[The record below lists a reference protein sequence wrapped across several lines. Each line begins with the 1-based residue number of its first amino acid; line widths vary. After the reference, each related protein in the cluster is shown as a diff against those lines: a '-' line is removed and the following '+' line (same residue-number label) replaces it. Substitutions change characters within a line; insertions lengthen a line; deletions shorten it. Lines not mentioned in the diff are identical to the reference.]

1 MEKDHQIF
9 LKLVK
14 HISLNNTLFNNMNFL
29 DFSNVDNKDTIL
41 KLFTS
46 IEEIESYYK
55 TDKLNT
61 LKIIYS
67 NRNSIKTFLY
77 KFEESINLTTNN
89 NAQNLS
95 YYFYSTL
102 LINYNESEIDY
113 IYSIYYIKDLNELM
127 IKTKEIYKKLIMAKI
142 IIKLI
147 DAYNQFDNDEENNV
161 EIEQIK
167 EDSEKIINDNINI
180 FNLKKINE
188 IDSLYIKIIVSLI
201 QNNKFEDYEY
211 IYNIIN
217 QLDLENIDINEFMFD
232 RIKEALNKEKNYMSK
247 YLITKKEDLFNR
259 SIINFY
265 LIITKYILK
274 DSIFL
279 YQIDLLLNLRKFI
292 IKLIK
297 SKTDF
302 VSYLKVS
309 NNLNDDD
316 IKHFDYL
323 IEKFTDSK
331 YYKNQYIKLKDGKN
345 QNLDLDSNIKVKD
358 ETNNKNNEFE
368 ESDSKINGK
377 IFIVEECSSESEDH
391 SSNNSKEED
400 SIDDKNNDDGNDNES
415 NSYSN
420 IKKSSSQSKSII
432 SEEIIQINNK
442 SSSGND
448 NINMQNNIKKQIILK
463 SNNSN
468 NLKINNSSSSKS
480 NYKYNRSEKD
490 SDCKM
495 YKITE
500 YENIIGNHKIEK
512 KDEDFSKI
520 PTLTADKI
528 YEMREGFASMGANN
542 IINIYNKSYKK
553 VMDIKQK
560 SDFAFSICEMEY
572 QNKILTLIP
581 FKAQLNVYNISLED
595 KKFEVEKNLSYKNSI
610 ILFLLKESN
619 NNYFICCKD
628 NIKWQDNMFK
638 RIFKQEYGTLEI
650 ASVKSGL
657 KLNQNII
664 VFKSCSIKN
673 SFLKFY
679 NCLSK
684 IIINTE
690 IKGYSLLYST
700 NGLSVIP
707 RKEINS
713 KNIYLLCACKKY
725 NKNQKNGILLVN
737 LYHNYNKLKMSKK
750 FFNTKNFEIFCF
762 CPILIKVKTAVL
774 KNQYIMEDTNYFL
787 VGGFQK
793 DKCQGMIKVYKIV
806 KYGEEYYDAK
816 IEYIQDII
824 LESFGKNN
832 FNKFKKPISDIIQ
845 SKIDG
850 NILITCWDGNVYKLL
865 YPNIEY
871 YLENDEIIEKNIS
884 FEEFFKC

>member
-1 MEKDHQIF
+1 
-9 LKLVK
+9 
-14 HISLNNTLFNNMNFL
+14 
-29 DFSNVDNKDTIL
+29 
-41 KLFTS
+41 
-46 IEEIESYYK
+46 
-55 TDKLNT
+55 
-61 LKIIYS
+61 
-67 NRNSIKTFLY
+67 
-77 KFEESINLTTNN
+77 
-89 NAQNLS
+89 
-95 YYFYSTL
+95 
-102 LINYNESEIDY
+102 
-113 IYSIYYIKDLNELM
+113 
-127 IKTKEIYKKLIMAKI
+127 
-142 IIKLI
+142 
-147 DAYNQFDNDEENNV
+147 
-161 EIEQIK
+161 
-167 EDSEKIINDNINI
+167 
-180 FNLKKINE
+180 
-188 IDSLYIKIIVSLI
+188 
-201 QNNKFEDYEY
+201 
-211 IYNIIN
+211 
-217 QLDLENIDINEFMFD
+217 
-232 RIKEALNKEKNYMSK
+232 MSK
-247 YLITKKEDLFNR
+247 YLIAKKEDLFNR

-274 DSIFL
+274 DSFFL

-297 SKTDF
+297 SNTDF
-302 VSYLKVS
+302 FSYLKVS

-316 IKHFDYL
+316 IEHFDYL

-345 QNLDLDSNIKVKD
+345 QKLGLDSNIKAKD
-358 ETNNKNNEFE
+358 ETNNKSKKFE
-368 ESDSKINGK
+368 ESEPKMDGK

-391 SSNNSKEED
+391 LSNNSKEED
-400 SIDDKNNDDGNDNES
+400 FIDNKNNDDVNDNEGNNGS
-415 NSYSN
+415 D

-448 NINMQNNIKKQIILK
+448 NINMQNNIKKPIILK

-480 NYKYNRSEKD
+480 NYKYDRSEKD

-512 KDEDFSKI
+512 KEADSTKL

-528 YEMREGFASMGANN
+528 YEMREGFASMGTNN

-560 SDFAFSICEMEY
+560 SDFAFSICEMEC

-581 FKAQLNVYNISLED
+581 FKAQLNIYNISLED
-595 KKFEVEKNLSYKNSI
+595 KKFELENNLSYKNSI

-638 RIFKQEYGTLEI
+638 RIFKQEYGKLEI
-650 ASVKSGL
+650 TSVKSGL

-690 IKGYSLLYST
+690 IKGHSLLYST
-700 NGLSVIP
+700 NGLSLIP

-725 NKNQKNGILLVN
+725 NKNQKNGILLVSLN
-737 LYHNYNKLKMSKK
+737 HNYNKLKMSKK

-762 CPILIKVKTAVL
+762 CPILIKDRTAVL

-793 DKCQGMIKVYKIV
+793 DKCQGMIKLYKIV

-816 IEYIQDII
+816 IEYIQDIN
-824 LESFGKNN
+824 LESFGK
-832 FNKFKKPISDIIQ
+832 NKFKKPISDIIQ

-850 NILITCWDGNVYKLL
+850 NILITCWNGNVYKLL

-871 YLENDEIIEKNIS
+871 YLKNDEIIEKKFHLKNFLNVEKIYN
-884 FEEFFKC
+884 EI